1 MKIYNLY
8 VFGAEDLG
16 IMDIENG
23 GWYLVFR
30 TNNKVEFEERKE
42 ELIAEF
48 EEENVDWDIE

>member
-30 TNNKVEFEERKE
+30 TNSKVEFEERKE